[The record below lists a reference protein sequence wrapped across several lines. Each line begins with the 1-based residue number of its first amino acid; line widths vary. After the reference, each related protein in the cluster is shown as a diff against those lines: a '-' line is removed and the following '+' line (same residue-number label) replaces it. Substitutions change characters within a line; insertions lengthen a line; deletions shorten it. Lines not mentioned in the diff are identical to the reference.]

1 MPLSRDQKQVVLSF
15 KDFTGSN
22 SKDAVKFLK
31 QYNWSVNIAANAYFE
46 LGPSFDSGSG
56 SAPIV
61 IPSIDKKEV
70 NALFNKYAI
79 FDEDGDKI
87 ESTSPDSLTE
97 ITDYGI
103 EAFYSDL
110 NISIE
115 DVVTLIVSWKM
126 KAANMCVYT
135 KIEFVRGFE
144 ALECSNIDEMKSK
157 IPSMRREIENDT
169 KFKNFYM
176 YVFTFSCEEGQRSLP
191 LDTAIE
197 LWKLLIMTRFKH
209 ICAWC
214 EFLQTLKVGISR
226 DTWEYF
232 YEWCK
237 LVESGLGQHDE
248 EGAWPSIVDDFMEW
262 VIEHPDKTSE
272 LM

>member
-1 MPLSRDQKQVVLSF
+1 MPLSREQKQVVLSF
-15 KDFTGSN
+15 KDFTGSS

-31 QYNWSVNIAANAYFE
+31 KYNWSINIAANSYFE
-46 LGPSFDSGSG
+46 VGPSFDNGSG

-61 IPSIDKKEV
+61 IPSINKENV
-70 NALFNKYAI
+70 NVIFNKYAI

-87 ESTSPDSLTE
+87 ESTNSDSLTE

-110 NISIE
+110 GISID

-126 KAANMCVYT
+126 KAANMCIYT
-135 KIEFVRGFE
+135 RKEFVRGFE
-144 ALECSNIDEMKSK
+144 ALQCNNISEIKAK
-157 IPSMRREIENDT
+157 IPSLRREIENET
-169 KFKNFYM
+169 TFKNFYM
-176 YVFTFSCEEGQRSLP
+176 YVFGFSCDEGQRSLP
-191 LDTAIE
+191 LETAIE
-197 LWKLLIMTRFKH
+197 LWKLLIINRFKH
-209 ICAWC
+209 IGVWC
-214 EFLQTLKVGISR
+214 EFLQTVTVGISR

-237 LVESGLGQHDE
+237 LVGSGLSHHDE

-262 VIEHPDKTSE
+262 VKENPVKTSE